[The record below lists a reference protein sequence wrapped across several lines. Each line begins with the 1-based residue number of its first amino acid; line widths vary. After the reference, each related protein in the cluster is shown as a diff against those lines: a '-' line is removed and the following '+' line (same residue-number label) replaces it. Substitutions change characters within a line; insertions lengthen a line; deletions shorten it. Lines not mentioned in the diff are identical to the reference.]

1 MKNKT
6 LLTICLVIIAT
17 IILVGGYLVFI
28 KKNEK
33 AAFLKLEKVVLKEG
47 EKKVKVNNK
56 EVTLKLENGLLIN
69 GDKVDVELITNIY
82 NTGEYLIIT
91 YQGNENEKFI
101 FINNEGKEI
110 EVTREEINDDAEF
123 SNLRLEGNKLVADT
137 CDIVA
142 EITYKEGKIII
153 KK

>member
-6 LLTICLVIIAT
+6 LLTICLVIIAN

-110 EVTREEINDDAEF
+110 EVTREEINEDAEF
-123 SNLRLEGNKLVADT
+123 SNLRLEGNKLVAHT

-142 EITYKEGKIII
+142 EITDKEGKVII

>member
-6 LLTICLVIIAT
+6 LLTICLIIIAT
-17 IILVGGYLVFI
+17 VILVGGYLVFI
-28 KKNEK
+28 KKTES
-33 AAFLKLEKVVLKEG
+33 AAFLKLEKIVLKEG

-56 EVTLKLENGLLIN
+56 ELTLKLDNGLLIN
-69 GDKVDVELITNIY
+69 GTKIDAELITNIY
-82 NTGEYLIIT
+82 STGEYLIVSYKGT
-91 YQGNENEKFI
+91 ENDKLKFFNE
-101 FINNEGKEI
+101 EGKEI
-110 EVTREEINDDAEF
+110 PVTREEINDDAEF
-123 SNLRLEGNKLVADT
+123 ANLRLDGNKLIVDT